1 MGITNLRFIVSSRVF
16 KQLSKPCIKPR
27 NIRDWDWDWSW
38 IESDVAVITL
48 IQCKALQW
56 VFLGAVLDHCS
67 DSEFAAASRSLFMT
81 TFYIKAALLSVI
93 YLF

>member
-27 NIRDWDWDWSW
+27 NIRDWDWNWSW

-67 DSEFAAASRSLFMT
+67 DSEFALHPV
-81 TFYIKAALLSVI
+81 L
-93 YLF
+93 YLWPHFTLKQLCYL